1 MYARTVGR
9 KVKASAAA
17 SAEELDGDVPSV
29 GIGKALTVILV
40 LHILAIIAIYVGT
53 QWNGDDGSGTSNA
66 IAHDLDNKSANE
78 TSATTSKNTG
88 TVYLDV
94 PSSYDLEGDTK
105 IQIPAVQGDEI
116 NQRPSVD
123 PVLTVEPAPRRPR
136 VIKPKRD
143 PNRGQ
148 PIARREI
155 ANYAQYKIQKGDTF
169 YRLAKDYNIKQQE
182 IIDMNPNVDASKMKI
197 GMIVKVPAR

>member
-40 LHILAIIAIYVGT
+40 LHILAIIAICVGT

-78 TSATTSKNTG
+78 TSATTSNNTG

-94 PSSYDLEGDTK
+94 PSSYDLEPDTRS
-105 IQIPAVQGDEI
+105 QVPAVQGDAI
-116 NQRPSVD
+116 NQRPAVD
-123 PVLTVEPAPRRPR
+123 PVLTVEPRRRPR
-136 VIKPKRD
+136 VIKPKRN
-143 PNRGQ
+143 PNNDQ
-148 PIARREI
+148 PMARRE
-155 ANYAQYKIQKGDTF
+155 NTKYAQYKIQKGDTF
-169 YRLAKDYNIKQQE
+169 YRLAKDFNIKQQE

-197 GMIVKVPAR
+197 GMIVRVPAR